1 MRPPT
6 PTLPPSKPPTIA
18 PTAPPVRSTAGVAT
32 GVQKPPS
39 RLPFWL
45 GFALS
50 FLFLSVAS
58 LGILLLSSGVD
69 NFDLADFQG
78 GEAAWTPP
86 DLLPAPAQDPAA
98 SENVGASSAG
108 NGQYSTGVVLRNVT
122 NTNVRIRQTPGNLS
136 KPDSDIIAGIPAGG
150 RAQVIGGPVTVDDL
164 TWWQV
169 RYTTGDGQTIDGW
182 SAEVTPSG
190 VRILGPDQ

>member
-1 MRPPT
+1 
-6 PTLPPSKPPTIA
+6 
-18 PTAPPVRSTAGVAT
+18 
-32 GVQKPPS
+32 
-39 RLPFWL
+39 L
-45 GFALS
+45 GL
-50 FLFLSVAS
+50 
-58 LGILLLSSGVD
+58 LLLSSGVD

-86 DLLPAPAQDPAA
+86 ELLPAPAQDPAA